1 MAKVALEVELDARK
15 LAELLKK
22 LPPEEREE
30 FAALIVS
37 DPELADVREEI
48 EDSLLIV
55 KTEGEPSRPY
65 EEFAEELRREGRL

>member
-22 LPPEEREE
+22 LPPKEREE
-30 FAALIVS
+30 FAALIVT
-37 DPELADVREEI
+37 DPELADIREEI
-48 EDSLLIV
+48 EDSLLIL
-55 KTEGEPSRPY
+55 KTKDEPRRPY